1 MVTDTENLTDNVN
14 IAIKSYK
21 NHPSI
26 AAISHF
32 VTRKGNF
39 RCQEDSRKYKTKV
52 YEKVYEKCMFNE
64 MAKYY
69 DGIFSKYQ
77 CGFRKGF
84 SSQHRLLVLKEKWKK
99 IRDKGDSS

>member
-26 AAISHF
+26 VAISHF

-39 RCQEDSRKYKTKV
+39 RV
-52 YEKVYEKCMFNE
+52 
-64 MAKYY
+64 
-69 DGIFSKYQ
+69 
-77 CGFRKGF
+77 RKGV
-84 SSQHRLLVLKEKWKK
+84 R
-99 IRDKGDSS
+99 KGVRKMHV